1 MPSHPSR
8 ASLVFAAPF
17 LAAALALWGL
27 TCVPDALAQVPPSAN
42 KGTKAKPKF
51 GPEIKEIFFPD
62 ARQKLGKGN
71 PPGGAIG
78 PATTPGKGTP
88 KVPTPTPDPTP
99 ETPVVAAAGGW
110 GEWLAAEVL
119 EGEIKAQATAFTNDT
134 KQAGPFKANLYKKV
148 QVETTILTVM
158 FGVIAQFEGQVRW
171 KDKAAG
177 LRDELAKVSAQ
188 CKTGD
193 QYQAVK
199 LQADSLGELV
209 RGSQIDVAAGK
220 PSAKWQEIAEFSAL
234 MKRMEVSEKEK
245 LKPLLG
251 SEADFKANKELIQHE
266 ATILAILAE
275 VITDKAY
282 DSAGEDDYQKWAKG
296 MKASAIDIVDAC
308 RQDQF
313 EKARTSCAA
322 LFKSCDACH
331 GAYK

>member
-1 MPSHPSR
+1 MSTSR
-8 ASLVFAAPF
+8 APLF
-17 LAAALALWGL
+17 LAASVVAAGLALVSL
-27 TCVPDALAQVPPSAN
+27 VSSSSALAQGMGGGAP

-51 GPEIKEIFFPD
+51 GPEIKEIFWPD
-62 ARQKLGKGN
+62 ARQKLGAGN

-78 PATTPGKGTP
+78 PANPTKGGT
-88 KVPTPTPDPTP
+88 KTPTPTPTPEP

-199 LQADSLGELV
+199 IQADSLGELV

-234 MKRMEVSEKEK
+234 MKRMEVSEKDK

-251 SEADFKANKELIQHE
+251 SEADFKANKEQIQHE

-282 DSAGEDDYQKWAKG
+282 DSAGEDDYQKWAKQ
-296 MKASAIDIVDAC
+296 MKTAAIDIVDAC

-313 EKARTSCAA
+313 EKARTSSAA